1 MKKWALIF
9 AAGLVGWLAIY
20 GLFLLYLQV
29 VLFFDPL
36 APRAQADVANPVQ
49 NTVYHFLGEKLH
61 APGAGM
67 TLCNEI
73 LIEAHEACP
82 NRLEGI

>member
-1 MKKWALIF
+1 MKKWALVF

-29 VLFFDPL
+29 SAFFFTL
-36 APRAQADVANPVQ
+36 TPRAQADVANPVQ

-73 LIEAHEACP
+73 LIEAHESCP